1 MTIDKAIR
9 HSEEVAKRYER
20 MEDSHDDKLREE
32 CLQCAADHRQL
43 AEWLT
48 ELKELKV
55 AGVQPIDRWIS
66 VKDRL
71 PEDDGKYMVWY
82 KGELDI
88 CEFDV
93 ESQTFGYTYDDYDEM
108 YSHLVCWDDGMD
120 KDITHWMP
128 LPEPPKDG
136 DTECH
141 DTK

>member
-1 MTIDKAIR
+1 MT
-9 HSEEVAKRYER
+9 EYER
-20 MEDSHDDKLREE
+20 GFIDGVRS
-32 CLQCAADHRQL
+32 
-43 AEWLT
+43 
-48 ELKELKV
+48 KV
-55 AGVQPIDRWIS
+55 AAELTPVITKMAGGLNQTIQEVVKTVIGNVKITAHEPASDDQPVKWIS